1 MDALLNQLNVDV
13 NVKFNIRLVSM
24 WMSTPYGKIMI
35 VYSKPPSKTPSVW
48 IIYCVIQMSYISK
61 YALFMT

>member
-13 NVKFNIRLVSM
+13 NVQFNIRLVSM
-24 WMSTPYGKIMI
+24 MSTLYGKRMI

-48 IIYCVIQMSYISK
+48 IIYCVIQISYISK
-61 YALFMT
+61 YVLFMT